1 MTKIV
6 DFESKRQEHLLKK
19 KEAKVEVLR
28 SAFRQAREEPN
39 PNSPRGKGKKYSN
52 SKKK

>member
-6 DFESKRQEHLLKK
+6 DFESKRQEHVFKK
-19 KEAKVEVLR
+19 KEAKVEALR

-39 PNSPRGKGKKYSN
+39 PNSPRGKGKKHSN

>member
-6 DFESKRQEHLLKK
+6 DFESKRQEHVFKK
-19 KEAKVEVLR
+19 KEAKVEALR

-39 PNSPRGKGKKYSN
+39 RNSPRGKGKKYSN

>member
-6 DFESKRQEHLLKK
+6 DFESKRQEHVFKK
-19 KEAKVEVLR
+19 KKAKVEALR

-39 PNSPRGKGKKYSN
+39 PNTPQGKK
-52 SKKK
+52 K